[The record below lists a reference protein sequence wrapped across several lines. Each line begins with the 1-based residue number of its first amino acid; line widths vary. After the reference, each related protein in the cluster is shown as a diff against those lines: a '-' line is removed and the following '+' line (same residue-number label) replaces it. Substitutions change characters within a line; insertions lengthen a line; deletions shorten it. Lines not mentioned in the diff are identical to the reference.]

1 MKRKKSKKLQFSLII
16 GLLIVIACLISVF
29 LVNRHTDK
37 TRESKSSTSQSTTQA
52 PVKVD
57 PSKSNAVISSSSVV
71 ASDNT
76 EKVEDTGESG
86 WVKIHSDGSGEKFT
100 NLSAGSLTIYK
111 AHSPQVLKTATATHP
126 SLQVLSQ
133 VMSQYPNALIMNAS
147 GFNMQNGA
155 ITGFQINNGKLITN
169 WGENK
174 RANEAFVI
182 NKDGSMTTYD
192 SSTPASK
199 ILANGAEQSYSF
211 GKILIKDGKVTPNDG
226 SVNWMIHSFIGND
239 KDNNLYLV
247 ISETSAGY
255 DNIMNQVASL
265 NLTNFVLMDG
275 GGSSQMGLNNQTIVA
290 SQDNR
295 QVGDFIV
302 LK

>member
-16 GLLIVIACLISVF
+16 GLLIIIACLIFAF

-57 PSKSNAVISSSSVV
+57 PSKSNAIISSSSVV
-71 ASDNT
+71 ASDST
-76 EKVEDTGESG
+76 EKVEDAGESG
-86 WVKIHSDGSGEKFT
+86 WIKIPSKGSGEKFT
-100 NLSAGSLTIYK
+100 NLSSGSLTIYK
-111 AHSPQVLKTATATHP
+111 AHNPQVLKTATATHP

-133 VMSQYPNALIMNAS
+133 VMAQYPDALVMNAS
-147 GFNMQNGA
+147 GFNMDSGE